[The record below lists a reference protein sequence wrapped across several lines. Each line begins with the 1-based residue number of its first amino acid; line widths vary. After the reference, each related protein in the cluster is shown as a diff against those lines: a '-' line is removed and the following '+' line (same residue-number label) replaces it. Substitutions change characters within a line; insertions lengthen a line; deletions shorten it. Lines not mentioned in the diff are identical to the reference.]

1 MFFPLILLLQGNLI
15 IFSSPHFNFFF
26 FVGSYVVA
34 KHVIVSVVFVVR
46 VIKKINGYYNILC
59 YLLIFLFQRVT
70 TVSMERPVS
79 VIAPSVSRGLGERFA
94 PGPLVVNAHAMAA
107 AVCPKQSLESCTL
120 SMTVAAL
127 PIPRPVLTPPIQ
139 L

>member
-1 MFFPLILLLQGNLI
+1 MVTI
-15 IFSSPHFNFFF
+15 IYYVISFST
-26 FVGSYVVA
+26 
-34 KHVIVSVVFVVR
+34 I
-46 VIKKINGYYNILC
+46 
-59 YLLIFLFQRVT
+59 IFLFQRVT

-107 AVCPKQSLESCTL
+107 AVCPKQSLGSCTL
-120 SMTVAAL
+120 SMTVAVL
-127 PIPRPVLTPPIQ
+127 PIPRPVLTPPMQ